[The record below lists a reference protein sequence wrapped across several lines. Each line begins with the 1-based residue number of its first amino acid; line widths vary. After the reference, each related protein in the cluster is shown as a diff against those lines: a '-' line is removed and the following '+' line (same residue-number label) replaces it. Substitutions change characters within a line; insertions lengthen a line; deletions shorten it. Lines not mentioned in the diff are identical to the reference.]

1 MFYSCVIYAGNRTR
15 LSDVDRS
22 EIRKKYKQM
31 LDEICGG
38 GGGGEQADGG
48 IDEQA
53 INDALNKV
61 GLRSSID
68 RNAGLLKMQSLIV
81 FKLEI
86 L

>member
-1 MFYSCVIYAGNRTR
+1 MFYSCVIYTGNRTR

-38 GGGGEQADGG
+38 GGGEQADGG

-61 GLRSSID
+61 GLRSSIY
-68 RNAGLLKMQSLIV
+68 RNADLLKKRSLIV